1 MSRQTE
7 TKAPYVPAR
16 QLTPQEVEALR
27 AQVIAALRENMT
39 PEEFTRLV
47 HLPEEPAPSQRG
59 S

>member
-1 MSRQTE
+1 MSRRTKP
-7 TKAPYVPAR
+7 KAPYVPAR
-16 QLTPQEVEALR
+16 QLTPQEVQALR
-27 AQVIAALRENMT
+27 AQIITALRENMT